1 MRLKLVLAEKP
12 SVAQG
17 IAGVLGAKTRKNG
30 YLEGNGYLV
39 SWCVG
44 HLVELAG
51 PEAYGEQYRKWSYE
65 DLPILPGQWQ
75 YQVSE
80 RTQKQFQVVKQLME
94 RNDVESLI
102 CATDAGRE
110 GELIFRL
117 VYHQCHC
124 RKPFERLWISSME
137 EDAIREGFSHLKP
150 GSHYDLLYEAAL
162 CRERADWMV
171 GINATRLFSV
181 RYRQTLNVGRVMTP
195 TLALVVDREA
205 AIDAFQPE
213 PFFKVRLTLCHP
225 EDAAVSFPAESERM
239 AQKEQAKVWK
249 VDCEGKEAEVIR
261 VEQKEKTEHPPALY
275 DLTSLQRDANRR
287 LGFTARQTLDYAQ
300 SLYEKRLLTY
310 PRTDSRYLTEDM
322 EKKLPVLTRQA
333 AEAFGWMEAYEASI
347 PFGMRL
353 GQVVNSG
360 KVQDHPAILPTGRL
374 PEVDLATLPAGEKA
388 LLTLVAGRL
397 LRAVG
402 EPCRYLETVL
412 EFSCGGHVFTAK
424 GKTVLQE
431 GWRQMEQNP
440 DSAWEREAAGEKE
453 GPLPLLSQG
462 AVLPVQQ
469 AAVREGKTR
478 SPKHFTEDTLL
489 AAMESAGAGEP
500 AEKVERKG
508 LGTPATRAGILEKLI
523 RIGFLERRKEKKRTV
538 LLPTE
543 KGNALIRVV
552 PEQIRSAAMTAQWE
566 EKLLRVEQGTYE
578 GETFLKEIR
587 DMVTT
592 LVKVE
597 EGVPDARMKLPSDR
611 KAAGRCPRCGKEVLD
626 GRKGYFCSD
635 RDCRFMLWKENRFFA
650 SLGKTLSP
658 FMAETLLKE
667 GKIRL
672 KGCRSAKTGKTFDAV
687 VLLYTETD
695 GRAQFQLEFEKGGT
709 DS

>member
-1 MRLKLVLAEKP
+1 MKLVLAEKP

-17 IAGVLGAKTRKNG
+17 IAGVLGAGMRKNG

-80 RTQKQFQVVKQLME
+80 RTRKQFLVVKQLME

-137 EDAIREGFSHLKP
+137 EDAIREGFAHLKP
-150 GSHYDLLYEAAL
+150 GNHYDLLYEAAL

-213 PFFKVRLTLCHP
+213 PFYQVRLTLCHP

-239 AQKEQAKVWK
+239 EQKEQAKVWK
-249 VDCEGKEAEVIR
+249 ADCEGKEAEVIR
-261 VEQKEKTEHPPALY
+261 VEQKEKMEHPPALY

-347 PFGMRL
+347 PFGMRS

-374 PEVDLATLPAGEKA
+374 PEVDLAGLPAGEKA
-388 LLTLVAGRL
+388 LLALVAGRL
-397 LRAVG
+397 LCAVG

-440 DSAWEREAAGEKE
+440 DSTWEREAAGEKE
-453 GPLPLLSQG
+453 PPLPLLSQG

-469 AAVREGKTR
+469 AAVQEGKTR
-478 SPKHFTEDTLL
+478 PPKHFTEDTLL
-489 AAMESAGAGEP
+489 AAMESAGAEKL

-543 KGNALIRVV
+543 KGNALIRVL

-566 EKLLRVEQGTYE
+566 EKLLRMEQGTYE

-592 LVKVE
+592 LVKAE
-597 EGVPDARMKLPSDR
+597 EGVPDARMQLSSDR

-635 RDCRFMLWKENRFFA
+635 RDCRFVLWKENRFFA
-650 SLGKTLSP
+650 GLGKTLSAS
-658 FMAETLLKE
+658 MAETLLKE
-667 GKIRL
+667 GEIRL

-687 VLLYTETD
+687 VLLHTETD
-695 GRAQFQLEFEKGGT
+695 GRVQFQLEFEKGGR

>member
-1 MRLKLVLAEKP
+1 MKLVLAEKT

-17 IAGVLGAKTRKNG
+17 IAGVLGAGMRKNG

-80 RTQKQFQVVKQLME
+80 RTRKQFLVVKQLMD
-94 RNDVESLI
+94 RGDVESLI

-225 EDAAVSFPAESERM
+225 EDAAVSFSAESERM

-249 VDCEGKEAEVIR
+249 ADCEGQEAEVIR

-333 AEAFGWMEAYEASI
+333 AEAFGWMEAFEASI
-347 PFGMRL
+347 PFGMRS

-388 LLTLVAGRL
+388 LLALVAGRL

-412 EFSCGGHVFTAK
+412 EVSCGGHVFTAK

-469 AAVREGKTR
+469 AAVQEGKTR
-478 SPKHFTEDTLL
+478 PPKHFTEDTLL

-538 LLPTE
+538 LIPTE

-592 LVKVE
+592 LVKAE
-597 EGVPDARMKLPSDR
+597 KGVPDARMQLSSDR

-626 GRKGYFCSD
+626 GRKSYFCSD
-635 RDCRFMLWKENRFFA
+635 RDCRFVLWKENRFFA
-650 SLGKTLSP
+650 SLGKTLSAS
-658 FMAETLLKE
+658 MAETLLKE

-687 VLLYTETD
+687 VLLHTETD
-695 GRAQFQLEFEKGGT
+695 GRVQFQLEFEKGGT
-709 DS
+709 NA